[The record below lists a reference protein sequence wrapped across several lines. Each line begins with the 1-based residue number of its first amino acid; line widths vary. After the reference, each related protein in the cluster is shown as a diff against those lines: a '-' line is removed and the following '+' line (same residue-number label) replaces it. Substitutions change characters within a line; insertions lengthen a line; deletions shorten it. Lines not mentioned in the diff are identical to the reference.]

1 MTPTEK
7 SKLGA
12 RETDSGSPNL
22 LLRSKR
28 TAEAAKAYTA
38 ETIQVLSGLEPVRK
52 RPGMFIGSTDAR
64 GVYHIACEVIDNG
77 IDEAMAGFCTKIIVI
92 IRKDGF
98 LSVEDNGRGIPVEI
112 HTKHNLPALQ
122 IALTMLHAGGKF
134 EKQVYK
140 VSGGLHG
147 VGVSVTNALSE
158 KLIAEVRR
166 NSKLYRQEYSRGIPL
181 GPVIEVGASEGTG
194 TTITFKPDAKI
205 FETIEFNYDSLATR
219 LKELSY
225 LNKGI
230 EIILSDERTG
240 KSETFKHD
248 GGIKEFVEQLNKG
261 KKILNPILYFEKERE
276 DVTVELALQ
285 YNDSY
290 SEQTFSF
297 ANNINTHEGGTHLS
311 GFKTALTRAL
321 NNYADKQNLAS
332 KEFALTADDFRE
344 GLTAIISVKVPN
356 PQFEGQTKTKLGN
369 SEIKGIV
376 DSVVNEM
383 LSNYLEENPS
393 SAKSILGKCVDAA
406 RAREAARKARELVR
420 RKGALDTA
428 VLPGKLADCASSDV
442 EKCELFLVEGDSA
455 GGCWDGKTEVALID
469 GRNLSFEN
477 LVKENKQGKKNFC
490 YTMRNDGHI
499 GIAPILNPR
508 ITKRNAEVI
517 KIILDTGEELI
528 CTPDHLFRMVDGSYI
543 PANQLTPQHNI
554 APLYKKISKKEGGR
568 SLDGYEMIFDPKT
581 KRWNYTHVLSDI
593 FNLENG
599 VYVSSTGK
607 HRHHIDF
614 NKQNNNPTNI
624 KRLPY
629 EKHMKEH
636 YTHIEHTLHR
646 PDVIERTKRT
656 HQTKE
661 YKEKVSE
668 IMSTPEMRVMLSA
681 RAKEQWKDE
690 KYKNFMIQKF
700 KEFYES
706 NNEYRKKNNKMLNEQ
721 QKKYWQNPENK
732 AKAAEKVKRFFEE
745 NAEARKLLSELSK
758 KQWTN
763 KELVKWRREKTKEQ
777 WTPEFRQKRKKAYN
791 QTYYINT
798 AKLLKLVHDA
808 HNSIDVNEFES
819 LRKQFGNKNM
829 LSYNTFSE
837 RFFKNDKARLE
848 EAIKN
853 FNHKIKMIVPL
864 QENMDV
870 YDIEVPETHNFALA
884 SGVFVH
890 NSAKMARNKEFQAI
904 LPLRGK
910 IINVEKARLIKVLNN
925 NEIATMITA
934 IGTSVGEEF
943 DIKKIRYGKVVIMT
957 DADVDG
963 NHISC
968 LLLTFFYRFMPQLIE
983 TGRIYLA
990 MPPLYKLE
998 KHRKIVYAYND
1009 EEKAKVL
1016 KEFGAGE
1023 IKIENKE
1030 VSEQTES
1037 AEETEEIKEGGKG
1050 ITIQRYKGLGEMNPI
1065 QLWDTTMD
1073 PSTRMLKQI
1082 RIEDAVEADEV
1093 FSMLMG
1099 EEVEPRKEFILAH
1112 AKDVKE
1118 LDI

>member
-7 SKLGA
+7 
-12 RETDSGSPNL
+12 N
-22 LLRSKR
+22 KR
-28 TAEAAKAYTA
+28 TVEAAKAYTA

-52 RPGMFIGSTDAR
+52 RPGMYIGSTDAR

-77 IDEAMAGFCTKIIVI
+77 IDEAMAGFCTKITVI
-92 IRKDGF
+92 IRNDGF

-112 HTKHNLPALQ
+112 HPKHNLPALQ

-134 EKQVYK
+134 EKGAYK

-166 NSKLYRQEYSRGIPL
+166 SGKLYRQEYCRGTPL
-181 GPVIEVGASEGTG
+181 GPVIEVGPMEGTG
-194 TTITFKPDAKI
+194 TTITFKPDAQI
-205 FETIEFNYDSLATR
+205 FETIEFSYDSLATR

-230 EIILSDERTG
+230 EIILSDERIG
-240 KSETFKHD
+240 KSETFRHE

-261 KKILNPILYFEKERE
+261 KKTLNPILYFEKERDE
-276 DVTVELALQ
+276 VAVELALQ

-369 SEIKGIV
+369 SEIKGLV
-376 DSVVNEM
+376 DSVVNEL
-383 LSNYLEENPS
+383 LSNYLEENPAA
-393 SAKSILGKCVDAA
+393 AKSILGKCVDAA

-455 GGCWDGKTEVALID
+455 GG
-469 GRNLSFEN
+469 
-477 LVKENKQGKKNFC
+477 
-490 YTMRNDGHI
+490 
-499 GIAPILNPR
+499 
-508 ITKRNAEVI
+508 
-517 KIILDTGEELI
+517 
-528 CTPDHLFRMVDGSYI
+528 
-543 PANQLTPQHNI
+543 
-554 APLYKKISKKEGGR
+554 
-568 SLDGYEMIFDPKT
+568 
-581 KRWNYTHVLSDI
+581 
-593 FNLENG
+593 
-599 VYVSSTGK
+599 
-607 HRHHIDF
+607 
-614 NKQNNNPTNI
+614 
-624 KRLPY
+624 
-629 EKHMKEH
+629 
-636 YTHIEHTLHR
+636 
-646 PDVIERTKRT
+646 
-656 HQTKE
+656 
-661 YKEKVSE
+661 
-668 IMSTPEMRVMLSA
+668 
-681 RAKEQWKDE
+681 
-690 KYKNFMIQKF
+690 
-700 KEFYES
+700 
-706 NNEYRKKNNKMLNEQ
+706 
-721 QKKYWQNPENK
+721 
-732 AKAAEKVKRFFEE
+732 
-745 NAEARKLLSELSK
+745 
-758 KQWTN
+758 
-763 KELVKWRREKTKEQ
+763 
-777 WTPEFRQKRKKAYN
+777 
-791 QTYYINT
+791 
-798 AKLLKLVHDA
+798 
-808 HNSIDVNEFES
+808 
-819 LRKQFGNKNM
+819 
-829 LSYNTFSE
+829 
-837 RFFKNDKARLE
+837 
-848 EAIKN
+848 
-853 FNHKIKMIVPL
+853 
-864 QENMDV
+864 
-870 YDIEVPETHNFALA
+870 
-884 SGVFVH
+884 
-890 NSAKMARNKEFQAI
+890 SAKMARNKEFQAI

-943 DIKKIRYGKVVIMT
+943 NIAKIRYGKVVIMT

-990 MPPLYKLE
+990 MPPLYKIA
-998 KHRKIVYAYND
+998 KHKKEIYAYND

-1016 KEFGAGE
+1016 KEFGASE

-1030 VSEQTES
+1030 AGEQTES
-1037 AEETEEIKEGGKG
+1037 SEEAEEEIKEGGKG

-1099 EEVEPRKEFILAH
+1099 EEVEPRKEFILSH